1 MSFISDMDADGRS
14 RHAVDHSA
22 NQCDVSGS
30 NWSLCSALTTV
41 VLVAGALLAL
51 WRFPTPW
58 ENWLVIGI
66 VGAAL
71 VGCALVRYSI
81 YRRQSKLAAQ
91 TEQGLF

>member
-1 MSFISDMDADGRS
+1 MSFISDMDADGHS
-14 RHAVDHSA
+14 RHAVDNSA
-22 NQCDVSGS
+22 FQYDVSGS

-71 VGCALVRYSI
+71 VGCALVRYGI

-91 TEQGLF
+91 TEQGSF

>member
-1 MSFISDMDADGRS
+1 MTFISDMNGSGHS
-14 RHAVDHSA
+14 RHAVDNSA

-30 NWSLCSALTTV
+30 NRSLCSALTTV

-51 WRFPTPW
+51 WGFPMPW

-71 VGCALVRYSI
+71 VACALIRYSI
-81 YRRQSKLAAQ
+81 HRRQSKLVA
-91 TEQGLF
+91 